1 MGFATLQG
9 RDREEH
15 ERCVPPL
22 LEPVLLPAADDEDV
36 PGLERDSLVARD
48 EEAAARGHVDLVL
61 PVMAVDARAPALL
74 DPDLMEG
81 GLLRA
86 VLLADELLHQDAV
99 GADLPEPHGL
109 QRPDVRPVHPRRESR
124 SPDKRFASLLIG
136 APRGPRPRGL
146 KRRSFG

>member
-36 PGLERDSLVARD
+36 PRLQGDSFVARD
-48 EEAAARGHVDLVL
+48 EDAAARGHVDLVL
-61 PVMAVDARAPALL
+61 PVVAVGARAPAPLA
-74 DPDLMEG
+74 PNPMGG

-86 VLLADELLHQDAV
+86 RPPPPPLAHP
-99 GADLPEPHGL
+99 GAT
-109 QRPDVRPVHPRRESR
+109 
-124 SPDKRFASLLIG
+124 G
-136 APRGPRPRGL
+136 AQL
-146 KRRSFG
+146 A